1 MATFDQFGRRITSV
15 RGSLPHHR
23 SNFDQFGRRVTSAS
37 ASALRNSSHSQATT
51 SSRCTNAN
59 WWQLLNYRVQDF
71 GDWYDDHY
79 GTWAE
84 WLLYGALILGLIG
97 LIIAVIATFITQGI
111 LEGILAG
118 VIALIS
124 GLICYF
130 IVCIRYFLL
139 SIVLY
144 VIGFVLLNIYT
155 LFITL
160 VVAGYLLFGPGLSNL
175 WSGSSDSEPTAVE
188 VAAPQQAYC
197 TARKGLNVRQKPS
210 KKGRV
215 IGKLYYG
222 QKVNIYGTEDGFTEI
237 EYNGV
242 RAYASSRYI
251 KPITPDGA
259 Q

>member
-51 SSRCTNAN
+51 SSSRSNAN
-59 WWQLLNYRVQDF
+59 WWQRLNYRVQDF

-84 WLLYGALILGLIG
+84 WILYGALILGLIG
-97 LIIAVIATFITQGI
+97 LIIAVVATFITQGI

-124 GLICYF
+124 GLIGYF
-130 IVCIRYFLL
+130 IVFILYFLL

-144 VIGFVLLNIYT
+144 AIRFVFLNIYT
-155 LFITL
+155 LLITL
-160 VVAGYLLFGPGLSNL
+160 AVGGYLLFGPSLSNL
-175 WSGSSDSEPTAVE
+175 WSDSSDSEPTAVE

-222 QKVNIYGTEDGFTEI
+222 QKVNIYGTEDGFTEV